1 MDTENGN
8 LRDEFLKEELAA
20 YMTAHS
26 IDDFTFF
33 SSMTPEEMMELPGM
47 EIQLIAYIEKL
58 KTGINLFSNS
68 LLRFEEE

>member
-58 KTGINLFSNS
+58 KN
-68 LLRFEEE
+68 RD